1 MLEVIMTQN
10 DTAIILAQ
18 LTNPEVEGM
27 AQSLFQKVETLIK
40 ANLHSMVDKALD
52 SNSIAVLDEYIR
64 QAENNLDDLEEALV
78 TVKGQVR
85 TLKRKYETFQ
95 AEADALDADIDRL
108 LNLGKEDL
116 AIAAQTQYNSKIDLA
131 EEYRQQYER
140 QKNEA
145 DKLADARLKLE
156 SRLRTIKLERE
167 HVLGLLELA
176 KTKEVAAKSMKSLD
190 SLEGVGDSDISRVA
204 DKIRARLD
212 RADAEVEMR
221 TGRLSS
227 QMDEVLQTDRIKGQL
242 AERRRRLAMDED
254 ASEEAADSSF

>member
-1 MLEVIMTQN
+1 
-10 DTAIILAQ
+10 
-18 LTNPEVEGM
+18 M

-40 ANLHSMVDKALD
+40 ANLHAMVDSALD

-64 QAENNLDDLEEALV
+64 QAENNLDDLEDALV

-85 TLKRKYETFQ
+85 TLQRKYEAFR
-95 AEADALDADIDRL
+95 AEAEALDTDIDRL
-108 LNLGKEDL
+108 LKLGKEDL
-116 AIAAQTQYNSKIDLA
+116 AVAAQAQYNSKMDLA

-140 QKNEA
+140 QKTEA
-145 DKLADARLKLE
+145 DNLADARLKLE

-221 TGRLSS
+221 TGRLSN
-227 QMDEVLQTDRIKGQL
+227 QMDEVLQTDRLKGQL
-242 AERRRRLAMDED
+242 EDRRRRLALD
-254 ASEEAADSSF
+254 AADSQEAADSST